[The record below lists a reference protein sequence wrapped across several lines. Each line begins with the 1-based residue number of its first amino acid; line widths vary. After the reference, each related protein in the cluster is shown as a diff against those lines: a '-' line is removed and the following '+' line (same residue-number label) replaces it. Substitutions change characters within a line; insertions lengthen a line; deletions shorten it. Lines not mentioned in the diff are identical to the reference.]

1 MSCVVVSPS
10 YETVSIIEC
19 AFDQRGLKTTQLFCD
34 VSSENSLFFSNTSDS
49 SCAFAGG
56 NKILMKAVARLTL
69 TCTYEPRHDKSCLR
83 GFPTRSNT
91 NRALQPSKIASGLK
105 FQH

>member
-10 YETVSIIEC
+10 DENVSIMEC

-34 VSSENSLFFSNTSDS
+34 VSSENFPILSNTTDS
-49 SCAFAGG
+49 SGAFAGG
-56 NKILMKAVARLTL
+56 NKRLMKAVARLTL
-69 TCTYEPRHDKSCLR
+69 RYEPRHDKSCLR
-83 GFPTRSNT
+83 GFPTRSHS
-91 NRALQPSKIASGLK
+91 NRAVQPSEFASGLK

>member
-34 VSSENSLFFSNTSDS
+34 VSSENFPIFSNTSDS
-49 SCAFAGG
+49 SGAFACE
-56 NKILMKAVARLTL
+56 NKRLMKAVARLTL
-69 TCTYEPRHDKSCLR
+69 RHEPRQDKSCLR
-83 GFPTRSNT
+83 GFSTRSNT
-91 NRALQPSKIASGLK
+91 NRALQPSKFASGLK

>member
-19 AFDQRGLKTTQLFCD
+19 AFDQRGLKTRQLFCD
-34 VSSENSLFFSNTSDS
+34 VSSENSPIFSNTSDS
-49 SCAFAGG
+49 SGAFAGG
-56 NKILMKAVARLTL
+56 NKILMKAVARRTL
-69 TCTYEPRHDKSCLR
+69 RYKPRHDKGCLR

>member
-34 VSSENSLFFSNTSDS
+34 NSSENFPIFSNTSDYS
-49 SCAFAGG
+49 GAFAGG
-56 NKILMKAVARLTL
+56 NKRLMKAVARLTL
-69 TCTYEPRHDKSCLR
+69 RYEPRHDKSCLR
-83 GFPTRSNT
+83 GFPTGANT
-91 NRALQPSKIASGLK
+91 NRAL
-105 FQH
+105 